1 MTTEPEI
8 EKAMWAG
15 PADTRGGLRGLCV
28 RRFADQIKT
37 MQWERVQFSGGLRTR
52 TLDMGDLFDPGDVRA
67 CAGILEAAHSG
78 ADAVARWNAR
88 KDMT

>member
-1 MTTEPEI
+1 
-8 EKAMWAG
+8 
-15 PADTRGGLRGLCV
+15 
-28 RRFADQIKT
+28 